1 METIK
6 KHSNKEIAVS
16 NPDTIIPVE
25 QLLRDKEMHERII
38 ASEQTA
44 LDRINFLLGEAKK
57 LKIN

>member
-25 QLLRDKEMHERII
+25 QLLRDKEMLTKLI
-38 ASEQTA
+38 ANSQTS

-57 LKIN
+57 LKVD

>member
-38 ASEQTA
+38 ANEQFA
-44 LDRINFLLGEAKK
+44 LDRVNFLLGEAKK